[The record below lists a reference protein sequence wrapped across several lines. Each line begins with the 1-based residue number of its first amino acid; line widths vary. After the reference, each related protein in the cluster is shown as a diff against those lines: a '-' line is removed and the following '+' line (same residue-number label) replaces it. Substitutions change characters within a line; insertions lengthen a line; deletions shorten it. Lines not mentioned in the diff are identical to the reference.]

1 MPAIFVPTLPRRR
14 QLSSRVNLVST
25 HRRGRQTAATA
36 VRVTCAVAVHHR
48 VPSKLPVLLGSSVCR
63 GGAPAAT
70 AVQGTCVGQGR
81 RRRQRPSVLQGN
93 GVVPVPVHAAHAVA
107 GTTAQWQGRRQRRR
121 LHMCV
126 HQDMRVQL
134 AQWWVRLC
142 DVGLGTS
149 ARRARATRWPTC
161 AMPVA
166 RSAQHGA
173 VKAMACHRR

>member
-1 MPAIFVPTLPRRR
+1 MHVHLAPSALLRAAIVVRQGNMPQPA
-14 QLSSRVNLVST
+14 LV
-25 HRRGRQTAATA
+25 RAR
-36 VRVTCAVAVHHR
+36 
-48 VPSKLPVLLGSSVCR
+48 
-63 GGAPAAT
+63 T

-166 RSAQHGA
+166 RSARRGA
-173 VKAMACHRR
+173 FKAMACHRRLRCSVRVRLAQCCW